1 MGKVLGKG
9 LEAIIK
15 TNNTEENSR
24 YLQGQID
31 INKIIPNENQPR
43 QLFDDDKMKGEVSK
57 EVRELTVKFPV
68 PGIDY

>member
-31 INKIIPNENQPR
+31 INKIKENRGTASSTKTPNAR
-43 QLFDDDKMKGEVSK
+43 SG
-57 EVRELTVKFPV
+57 
-68 PGIDY
+68 G